1 MEVLLESEDKRK
13 NEHNLKIIENCF
25 DDFRVTFKKT

>member
-13 NEHNLKIIENCF
+13 NDHNLKTINDF